1 MKTIPSIVRST
12 LRQCGYDADACCIG
26 GRCYEFADWL
36 YENLV
41 EAGYEPFKTS
51 SPAWVR
57 GDWRK
62 FQQPPGYAEEKNLYG
77 NPHAWVVVDGKH
89 YDALNPEGMYYPGC
103 LQYFLDT
110 LSLHHFPEDEE
121 QFYQWS
127 TKQKIYDPALDAWV
141 RIPGNH
147 PLEYVDQDDLYEQ
160 WMEGC

>member
-1 MKTIPSIVRST
+1 M
-12 LRQCGYDADACCIG
+12 
-26 GRCYEFADWL
+26 
-36 YENLV
+36 
-41 EAGYEPFKTS
+41 
-51 SPAWVR
+51 R